1 VILIRF
7 VDLKEENLE
16 ICVLIK
22 VFLFF
27 FNLRYAQH
35 VLVFVIPIL
44 LVFVFN
50 KMKTI
55 TSIGAIITHVRCQP
69 IPKFKYQTIKTR
81 KGQQMF
87 KPAVIT

>member
-1 VILIRF
+1 MILIRF

-50 KMKTI
+50 YI
-55 TSIGAIITHVRCQP
+55 
-69 IPKFKYQTIKTR
+69 
-81 KGQQMF
+81 
-87 KPAVIT
+87 